1 MDVQLE
7 NLAKNKVRLSI
18 KDGDIGI
25 LYLIQHEL
33 IKNSNPEFAGVI
45 TRHPLTSE
53 LWMQVN
59 SKSPIKDISKATN
72 SAITVAADLK
82 KMLASQLKGKKI
94 GILSYL

>member
-1 MDVQLE
+1 M
-7 NLAKNKVRLSI
+7 RLSI

-53 LWMQVN
+53 LWMRVD
-59 SKSPIKDISKATN
+59 SKSPLKDISKATS
-72 SAITVAADLK
+72 SAIVVAADLK
-82 KMLASQLKGKKI
+82 KTLASQLKGK
-94 GILSYL
+94 

>member
-18 KDGDIGI
+18 KGGDIGV

-53 LWMQVN
+53 LWMQVD
-59 SKSPIKDISKATN
+59 SKSPIKDIAKATS
-72 SAITVAADLK
+72 SAIAVAADLK
-82 KMLASQLKGKKI
+82 KILISQLKGK
-94 GILSYL
+94 

>member
-7 NLAKNKVRLSI
+7 KLAKNKVRLSI
-18 KDGDIGI
+18 KDGDIGV

-53 LWMQVN
+53 LWMQVD
-59 SKSPIKDISKATN
+59 SKNPIKDISKATN
-72 SAITVAADLK
+72 SAITAAADLK
-82 KMLASQLKGKKI
+82 EMLASQLKGK
-94 GILSYL
+94 

>member
-53 LWMQVN
+53 LWMRVD
-59 SKSPIKDISKATN
+59 SKSPLKDISKATS
-72 SAITVAADLK
+72 SAVTVAVDLK
-82 KMLASQLKGKKI
+82 KILVSQLKEK
-94 GILSYL
+94 

>member
-53 LWMQVN
+53 LWMRVD
-59 SKSPIKDISKATN
+59 SKSPLKDISKATS
-72 SAITVAADLK
+72 SAIVIATDLK
-82 KMLASQLKGKKI
+82 KTLASQLKGK
-94 GILSYL
+94 

>member
-7 NLAKNKVRLSI
+7 NLAKNKVRLTI

-33 IKNSNPEFAGVI
+33 LKNSNPEFAGVI

-53 LWMQVN
+53 LWMQVD
-59 SKSPIKDISKATN
+59 SKSPSKDISKATN
-72 SAITVAADLK
+72 SAITVAVDLK
-82 KMLASQLKGKKI
+82 KILASQLKGK
-94 GILSYL
+94 

>member
-7 NLAKNKVRLSI
+7 NLSKNKVRLTI

-53 LWMQVN
+53 LWMRVD
-59 SKSPIKDISKATN
+59 SKSPLKDISKATS
-72 SAITVAADLK
+72 SAIVVAADLK
-82 KMLASQLKGKKI
+82 KTLASQLKGK
-94 GILSYL
+94 

>member
-7 NLAKNKVRLSI
+7 KLAKNTVRLSI

-33 IKNSNPEFAGVI
+33 IKNSNPEFAGII

-53 LWMQVN
+53 LWMRVD
-59 SKSPIKDISKATN
+59 SKSPVKDISKATS
-72 SAITVAADLK
+72 SAIAIAADLK
-82 KMLASQLKGKKI
+82 KMLASQIKGK
-94 GILSYL
+94 

>member
-18 KDGDIGI
+18 KDGDIGV

-33 IKNSNPEFAGVI
+33 IKNSNPEFVGVI
-45 TRHPLTSE
+45 TKHPLTSI
-53 LWMQVN
+53 LWMQVD

-82 KMLASQLKGKKI
+82 KMLASQLKEK
-94 GILSYL
+94 

>member
-53 LWMQVN
+53 LWMRVD
-59 SKSPIKDISKATN
+59 SKSPLKDISKATS
-72 SAITVAADLK
+72 SAIVIATDLK
-82 KMLASQLKGKKI
+82 KTLASQLNGK
-94 GILSYL
+94 

>member
-7 NLAKNKVRLSI
+7 KLAKNTVRLSI

-33 IKNSNPEFAGVI
+33 IKNSNPEFAGII

-53 LWMQVN
+53 LWMRVD
-59 SKSPIKDISKATN
+59 SKSPIKDISKATS
-72 SAITVAADLK
+72 SAITMAADFK
-82 KMLASQLKGKKI
+82 KMLVSQIKVK
-94 GILSYL
+94 

>member
-7 NLAKNKVRLSI
+7 NLAKNKVRLTI

-33 IKNSNPEFAGVI
+33 LKNSNPEFAGVI

-53 LWMQVN
+53 LWMRVD
-59 SKSPIKDISKATN
+59 SKSPLKDISKATS
-72 SAITVAADLK
+72 SAVTVAVDLK
-82 KMLASQLKGKKI
+82 KILVSQLKEK
-94 GILSYL
+94 

>member
-7 NLAKNKVRLSI
+7 SLAKNKVRLSI
-18 KDGDIGI
+18 KDGDIGV

-53 LWMQVN
+53 LWLQVD

-72 SAITVAADLK
+72 SAITAAADLK
-82 KMLASQLKGKKI
+82 EMLASQLKGK
-94 GILSYL
+94 

>member
-7 NLAKNKVRLSI
+7 NLAKNKVRLTI

-59 SKSPIKDISKATN
+59 SKSPIKDISKATS
-72 SAITVAADLK
+72 SAIVVAADLK
-82 KMLASQLKGKKI
+82 KTLASQLKGK
-94 GILSYL
+94 

>member
-18 KDGDIGI
+18 SDGDIGV
-25 LYLIQHEL
+25 LYVIQHEL

-45 TRHPLTSE
+45 TRHPLTNE

-59 SKSPIKDISKATN
+59 SKNPLNEISKATS
-72 SAITVAADLK
+72 SAIAVATELK
-82 KMLASQLKGKKI
+82 KTLTSKI
-94 GILSYL
+94 K

>member
-18 KDGDIGI
+18 KDGDIGV

-33 IKNSNPEFAGVI
+33 IKNSNPEFVGVI

-53 LWMQVN
+53 LWMQVD
-59 SKSPIKDISKATN
+59 SKNPIKAISKATN
-72 SAITVAADLK
+72 SAITAAADLK
-82 KMLASQLKGKKI
+82 EMLASQLKGK
-94 GILSYL
+94 

>member
-18 KDGDIGI
+18 KDGDIGV
-25 LYLIQHEL
+25 LYLIQYEL

-45 TRHPLTSE
+45 TRHPLTNE

-82 KMLASQLKGKKI
+82 KMLASQLKGK
-94 GILSYL
+94 

>member
-7 NLAKNKVRLSI
+7 NLAKNKVRLTI

-33 IKNSNPEFAGVI
+33 LKNSNPEFAGVI

-53 LWMQVN
+53 LWMRVD
-59 SKSPIKDISKATN
+59 SKSPLKDISKATS

-82 KMLASQLKGKKI
+82 KILASQLKVK
-94 GILSYL
+94 

>member
-7 NLAKNKVRLSI
+7 NLAKNKVRLTI

-33 IKNSNPEFAGVI
+33 LKNSNPEFAGVI

-53 LWMQVN
+53 LWMRVD
-59 SKSPIKDISKATN
+59 SKSPLKDISKATI

-82 KMLASQLKGKKI
+82 QILTSQLKEK
-94 GILSYL
+94 

>member
-7 NLAKNKVRLSI
+7 KLAKNTVRLSI

-33 IKNSNPEFAGVI
+33 IKNSNPEFAGII

-53 LWMQVN
+53 LWMRVD
-59 SKSPIKDISKATN
+59 SKSPVKDISKATS
-72 SAITVAADLK
+72 SAIDIAADLK
-82 KMLASQLKGKKI
+82 KMLASQIKGK
-94 GILSYL
+94 

>member
-7 NLAKNKVRLSI
+7 KLAKNTVRLSI

-33 IKNSNPEFAGVI
+33 IKNSNPEFDGII

-53 LWMQVN
+53 LWMRVD
-59 SKSPIKDISKATN
+59 SKSPVKDISKATS
-72 SAITVAADLK
+72 SAIDIAADLK
-82 KMLASQLKGKKI
+82 KMLASQLKGK
-94 GILSYL
+94 

>member
-7 NLAKNKVRLSI
+7 NLAKDKVRLSV

-33 IKNSNPEFAGVI
+33 LKNSNPDFAGVI

-53 LWMQVN
+53 LWMRVD
-59 SKSPIKDISKATN
+59 SKSPLKDISKATS
-72 SAITVAADLK
+72 SAIVVAADLK
-82 KMLASQLKGKKI
+82 KTLASQLKGK
-94 GILSYL
+94 